1 MAYIKTLTV
10 NGKTYTI
17 RDPEAILCGA
27 QALTDEQKAQAR
39 ANIGALTESE
49 MIAYVE
55 ESILGGAW

>member
-17 RDPEAILCGA
+17 RDPEAILCGT
-27 QALTDEQKAQAR
+27 QTLTNEQKAQAR
-39 ANIGALTESE
+39 QNIGALSEEE

-55 ESILGGAW
+55 

>member
-17 RDPEAILCGA
+17 RDPEAILYGE
-27 QALTDEQKAQAR
+27 QMLTDEQKNRAR
-39 ANIGALTESE
+39 ENIGALSEEE

>member
-17 RDPEAILCGA
+17 RDPEAILCGT
-27 QALTDEQKAQAR
+27 QTLTDEQKTQAR
-39 ANIGALTESE
+39 ANIGALSEEE

-55 ESILGGAW
+55 QEILGGAW